1 MLLRGLLVVFGLM
14 SLGNGIY
21 MLAAPDHWFHEM
33 PAAIPDTGPM
43 NAHFVR
49 DVGVVYALSGAGL
62 LWGALNLARAYPV
75 LVMVALFYAGHG
87 ALHVADI
94 LMGHLPAD
102 HWWIDFSGV
111 FLPAIVLCAIGWPS
125 IWRKLN
131 PAMDGT
137 RSRREA

>member
-1 MLLRGLLVVFGLM
+1 MMLHGILFVFGLM
-14 SLGNGIY
+14 SLGNGLY

-49 DVGVVYALSGAGL
+49 DVGVVYALAGVGL
-62 LWGALNLARAYPV
+62 LWAAFNVARGYPV
-75 LVMVALFYAGHG
+75 LVMVALFYAGHA

-102 HWWIDFSGV
+102 HWTIDFSGV
-111 FLPAIVLCAIGWPS
+111 FLPAIVLCVIAWPAV
-125 IWRKLN
+125 WKRFN
-131 PAMDGT
+131 PAHENCEM
-137 RSRREA
+137 AK

>member
-1 MLLRGLLVVFGLM
+1 MFLRGLLAVFGLM

-49 DVGVVYALSGAGL
+49 DVGVVYALSGLGL
-62 LWGALNLARAYPV
+62 MWAAVNLARGYPV
-75 LVMVALFYAGHG
+75 LVMVALFYAAHG

-94 LMGHLPAD
+94 ASGRLPAD

-111 FLPAIVLCAIGWPS
+111 FLPAIVLCAVAWPS
-125 IWRKLN
+125 LWKRLN
-131 PAMDGT
+131 PAG
-137 RSRREA
+137 